1 MEWFCFSPDQ
11 IDRERSAVPLSSVT
25 QISVSDGECSFIDFD
40 GELITVGAFVF
51 KNSTEEMKAFIFKE
65 E

>member
-1 MEWFCFSPDQ
+1 MEWFCFSPDE
-11 IDRERSAVPLSSVT
+11 IDFERSAVPLSSVK
-25 QISVSDGECSFIDFD
+25 QICVSGGECSFIDFE

-51 KNSTEEMKAFIFKE
+51 KNSTEEMKSFIFKE